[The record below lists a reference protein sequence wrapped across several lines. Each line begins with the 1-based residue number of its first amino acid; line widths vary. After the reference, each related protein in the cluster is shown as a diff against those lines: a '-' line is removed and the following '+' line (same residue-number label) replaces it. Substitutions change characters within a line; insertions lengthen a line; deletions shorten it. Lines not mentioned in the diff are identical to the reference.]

1 MTNSNRKQV
10 VIVGCGRMG
19 AEMALSIRGHGHDVC
34 IIDCNSRA
42 FDRLGTGYKG
52 RTELGEAFD
61 REVLRR
67 AGVETAT
74 AFAAVTGQDSVN
86 FVAARLARD
95 LYHVPNVVVR
105 VYNPARAPAYAE
117 FGLTMIDTATWGAR
131 RIEQLLLLP
140 RLESTLSCGSGDIKI
155 YELNIT
161 EAWEGHAI
169 GDLLP
174 QEGAVPVSLTRGETG
189 FLPNRETLLKFRD
202 LVHVGATAG
211 AAAQIRR
218 RLENEK
224 KEAL

>member
-1 MTNSNRKQV
+1 
-10 VIVGCGRMG
+10 MG
-19 AEMALSIRGHGHDVC
+19 AEMALSIRGHGHEVC
-34 IIDCNSRA
+34 IIDCNPRA
-42 FDRLGTGYKG
+42 FDRLGPAFKG
-52 RTELGEAFD
+52 RTEQGEGFE

-67 AGVETAT
+67 AGLDTAS
-74 AFAAVTGQDSVN
+74 AFAAVTGHDSVN
-86 FVAARLARD
+86 FVAARMARD

-105 VYNPARAPAYAE
+105 VYSPARAPIYAE
-117 FGLTMIDTATWGAR
+117 FGFTTIDTATWGAR

-161 EAWEGHAI
+161 EEWDARTI

-189 FLPNRETLLKFRD
+189 FLPNRETMLKFRD

-218 RLENEK
+218 RLESES